1 MNRRTL
7 LKAAGVV
14 GAAAALRAD
23 PHAVA
28 EQADAPRPTGRKP
41 VIKDI
46 RVTPVAFFDMPVR
59 HAWGMHS
66 SVGTRNIV
74 ELVSADGLVGL
85 GEIYGGSKWADR
97 LAKAAD
103 VVKGASPYDINAF
116 RGKLENLRVYSVIE
130 TACWD
135 MIGKHLGARVCDL
148 LGGAVRDP
156 VPFAA
161 YLFYK
166 FDSKDKRD
174 PWGKVMSPQAMVK
187 MTRDW
192 VKRWGF
198 QTLKLKGG
206 VLAPK
211 VEIATMKALREA
223 FPNALLRIDPNSIW
237 TVKESI
243 AVAKA
248 LKPVGLEYLEDPCR
262 GKKAMAAV
270 RKAVD
275 VPLSTNSGSITHT
288 FKGVKEAVAADC
300 IDVML
305 GDHHFWEGIG
315 GVYRLGTVCRSV
327 GWSLSQHSNT
337 HLGISM
343 AAMTHVGAA
352 TPELVH
358 ASDTH
363 YPWQVDD
370 VIKGGKLP
378 IRKGAIAVPEGPGL
392 GVELDRDE
400 LARLHEHHK
409 RVKGKITR
417 GRDLIK
423 QYIPDWKLR
432 YWEK

>member
-1 MNRRTL
+1 MDRRSF
-7 LKAAGVV
+7 LKAAGVA

-23 PHAVA
+23 PYAVA
-28 EQADAPRPTGRKP
+28 EQAGASRPSGKKP
-41 VIKDI
+41 IIKKI

-74 ELVSADGLVGL
+74 ELETADGLVGL
-85 GEIYGGSKWADR
+85 GEIYGGSKWGDR
-97 LAKAAD
+97 IAKAAA
-103 VVKGASPYDINAF
+103 VIKNASPYDINLF
-116 RGKLENLRVYSVIE
+116 RGKLEDVRVYSVIE

-135 MIGKHLGARVCDL
+135 MIGKHLGVRVCDL
-148 LGGAVRDP
+148 LGGPVRDP

-166 FDSKDKRD
+166 FDSQDKRD
-174 PWGKVMSPQAMVK
+174 PWGKVMSPEAMVK

-198 QTLKLKGG
+198 ETLKLKGG
-206 VLAPK
+206 VLDPK
-211 VEIATMKALREA
+211 VEIATMKALRKA
-223 FPNALLRIDPNSIW
+223 FPKAKLRIDPNGIW
-237 TVKESI
+237 TVTESI
-243 AVAKA
+243 VVAKA

-262 GKKAMAAV
+262 GKKNMAAV
-270 RKAVD
+270 REAVD

-315 GVYRLGTVCRSV
+315 GVYRLGTVCRAV

-343 AAMTHVGAA
+343 AAMTHLAAA

-370 VIKGGKLP
+370 VIKGGKLA
-378 IRKGAIAVPEGPGL
+378 IRNGAVNVPKGPGL

-400 LARLHEHHK
+400 LTRLHEHYN
-409 RVKGKITR
+409 RVKDEITH

-423 QYIPDWKLR
+423 KYIPGWRLR
-432 YWEK
+432 PWD